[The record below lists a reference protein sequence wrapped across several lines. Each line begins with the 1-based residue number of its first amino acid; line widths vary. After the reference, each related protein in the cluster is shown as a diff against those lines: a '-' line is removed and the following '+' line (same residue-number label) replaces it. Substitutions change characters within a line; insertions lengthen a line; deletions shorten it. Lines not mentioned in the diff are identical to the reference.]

1 MLRKEVEQYLQ
12 AAVTSSARDDSPAG
26 EAFYA
31 HADNIELT
39 IPEHAQFGHFSTNV
53 ALRLAKVRDKS
64 PMEVADEIVGGL
76 QTAAPKGF
84 FAKVE
89 SAKPG
94 FVNMWLTPEAIQKG
108 FTEIATAKENWGK
121 PTVGEQK
128 TVVVDY
134 SAPNIAKP
142 MGVGHLRSTI
152 IGQTLYNI
160 FKFSGWNAIGD
171 NHVGDWGKQFGV
183 LIAAYKEDNKPEEV
197 SIDYL
202 MKLYVDY
209 SSRMKEDSELGE
221 VAKREVKKL
230 QDGDEENTAIWK
242 KFYAVSIGEFD
253 RMYKLLD
260 VSFDHTIGE
269 SFYNDQLAAVVS
281 EALAKK
287 VAVESEGAIVIP
299 IEGSETP
306 MIIRKSDG
314 AYLYPTTDIAA
325 VKHRVK
331 DFNADLMLYVVG
343 NEQAF
348 HFDQLFK
355 AVKKL
360 GIVGDQQMVH
370 IKFGLMLGEDMK
382 KFSTR
387 AGKTVS
393 LRGLLDEAI
402 TRAKKVVD
410 EKQPDMSEEERAE
423 IAKVVGI
430 GAVKYND
437 LSQNRQSDI
446 AFNWD
451 RILNFEGNSGPYL
464 QYAYARLKSI
474 MRKGE
479 NISTCDVDNLKDETE
494 LQVILRLQQFPDVIE
509 NITKNYFPHHLTDY
523 LYALA
528 KDVNTMYATV
538 RVLKAEDAERNAR
551 LALIGAAAQTLKT
564 GLHLL
569 GIKTVEQM

>member
-1 MLRKEVEQYLQ
+1 MLRKQVEQYLQ
-12 AAVTSSARDDSPAG
+12 AAAPGV
-26 EAFYA
+26 
-31 HADNIELT
+31 DNIELT
-39 IPEHAQFGHFSTNV
+39 IPEHTQFGHFSTNV
-53 ALRLAKVRDKS
+53 ALRLAKVHGKS

-89 SAKPG
+89 TAKPG
-94 FVNMWLTPEAIQKG
+94 FVNMWLAPEAIQKG
-108 FTEIATAKENWGK
+108 FAEIVTAKEDWGK
-121 PTVGEQK
+121 PTVEEQK

-202 MKLYVDY
+202 MKLYVGY
-209 SSRMKEDSELGE
+209 SARMKEDSELGE
-221 VAKREVKKL
+221 AAKREVKKL

-325 VKHRVK
+325 IKHRVK

-360 GIVGDQQMVH
+360 GIVDDQQMVH

-393 LRGLLDEAI
+393 LFDLLQEAI
-402 TRAKKVVD
+402 ARAKKVVD

-451 RILNFEGNSGPYL
+451 RMLNFEGNSGPYL

-474 MRKGE
+474 LRKGE
-479 NISTCDVDNLKDETE
+479 EGATFDVAHLKDETE

-509 NITKNYFPHHLTDY
+509 DITKNYFPHHLTDY

-538 RVLKAEDAERNAR
+538 QVLKAEDAERNAR

-564 GLHLL
+564 GLNLL

>member
-1 MLRKEVEQYLQ
+1 MLRKQVEQYLQ
-12 AAVTSSARDDSPAG
+12 AAAPGV
-26 EAFYA
+26 
-31 HADNIELT
+31 DNIELT
-39 IPEHAQFGHFSTNV
+39 IPEHTQFGHFSTNV
-53 ALRLAKVRDKS
+53 ALRLAKARGKS
-64 PMEVADEIVGGL
+64 PMDVADEIVGGL
-76 QTAAPKGF
+76 QNAAPKGF

-89 SAKPG
+89 TAKPG

-108 FTEIATAKENWGK
+108 FAEIATAKENWGK

-142 MGVGHLRSTI
+142 MSVGHLRSTI

-202 MKLYVDY
+202 MKLYVGY
-209 SSRMKEDSELGE
+209 SARMKEDSELGE
-221 VAKREVKKL
+221 AAKREVKKL

-325 VKHRVK
+325 IKHRVK
-331 DFNADLMLYVVG
+331 DFSADLMLYVVG
-343 NEQAF
+343 NEQSF

-360 GIVGDQQMVH
+360 GIIDDQQMVH

-393 LRGLLDEAI
+393 LFDLLQEAI
-402 TRAKKVVD
+402 ARAKKVVD